1 MSDKTGITE
10 LELQELLKDLGG
22 ESENEISEK
31 EILLDLQGLSDDWE
45 EEPLGADLSEE
56 ESLEE
61 DLLEEEILLE
71 PDLSEEETL
80 LEPDLSEDETLEM
93 EEKNLKLEKN
103 SPKFSKKKTKKK
115 KKKRKKLSL
124 GWKVFLTVIM
134 GSLLV
139 LVVVAAIFTGIYIRG
154 KQQLTD
160 SRRVEL
166 SLPEDVQAISEYQ
179 GRKIT
184 YEGQTYWMQQDA
196 FRLLIIGK
204 NTDGA
209 YSMVLM
215 NFYGS
220 IGEMS
225 AMPIPRNL
233 LNLDFSSAM
242 YYDDMQEEV
251 SRLLYGVPVHGYMVV
266 DLQTAAKKIGQI
278 LSNTA
283 SDKGCTE
290 ILMDFMRQ
298 TVKNADN
305 DMTGIWKTVEDLQD
319 TIQWNMDMTELC
331 YLYVT
336 AVNCAGSRI
345 TEAQVRDSEDILPAI
360 LKTCYSVA

>member
-1 MSDKTGITE
+1 MSDKTGVTE
-10 LELQELLKDLGG
+10 LELQELLKDLGV

-31 EILLDLQGLSDDWE
+31 EILLDLQGISDDWE
-45 EEPLGADLSEE
+45 EET
-56 ESLEE
+56 LEA
-61 DLLEEEILLE
+61 DLLEDETFLE
-71 PDLSEEETL
+71 LDPL
-80 LEPDLSEDETLEM
+80 EDETLDL

-103 SPKFSKKKTKKK
+103 SPKYSKKKTKKK
-115 KKKRKKLSL
+115 KKKRKKLSW

-139 LVVVAAIFTGIYIRG
+139 LVVLAAIFTGIYIRG

-179 GRKIT
+179 GQKIT
-184 YEGQTYWMQQDA
+184 YEGQSYWMQQDA

-215 NFYGS
+215 NFNGNT
-220 IGEMS
+220 GEMS
-225 AMPIPRNL
+225 AMPIPRAL
-233 LNLDFSSAM
+233 LNLDVTSEVC
-242 YYDDMQEEV
+242 YDDMQEEV
-251 SRLLYGVPVHGYMVV
+251 SRLLYGLPVHGYLTL
-266 DLQTAAKKIGQI
+266 DLQMAAKKTGQI

-290 ILMDFMRQ
+290 ILIDFIRQ
-298 TVKNADN
+298 TVRNADN
-305 DMTGIWKTVEDLQD
+305 DMTGIWKNVEDMQD
-319 TIQWNMDMTELC
+319 TLQWNMDVAELC
-331 YLYVT
+331 YLYIT
-336 AVNCAGSRI
+336 AVNCAGSKI
-345 TEAQVRDSEDILPAI
+345 TEIKVRDSEDLLPGI
-360 LKTCYSVA
+360 LKTFYSAV